1 MPENTRDITLE
12 EAKKLYNSSE
22 EAKTFLLSK
31 FTKDELEGK
40 NIPTQEEFN
49 KFFEENIFT
58 LIDHSKTKFLYYF
71 GNVSK
76 IPTSRI
82 RVNNTSGDWLFDYDY
97 DQKHK
102 HFYYS
107 EYRVYNILIN
117 TFSLKGVNIQLLM
130 KSMVDKYFN
139 LNCVTPLICIK
150 AYENKADDSACGGY
164 YRKSLTLFMGQP
176 NVGKSLIMYSKSQPH
191 LA

>member
-1 MPENTRDITLE
+1 MSENAQITLE

-22 EAKTFLLSK
+22 EAKVFLLSK

-107 EYRVYNILIN
+107 EYRVYNILKDK
-117 TFSLKGVNIQLLM
+117 FSLKDVNIQLLM
-130 KSMVDKYFN
+130 KSMADKHFN
-139 LNCVTPLICIK
+139 LNGVTPLICIK
-150 AYENKADDSACGGY
+150 AYENK
-164 YRKSLTLFMGQP
+164 
-176 NVGKSLIMYSKSQPH
+176 
-191 LA
+191 